1 MSIALSLGN
10 NLTTGGIFKPTAVN
24 NTSVNNV
31 TDFAS
36 ITGDATLVLLS
47 TQTASASA
55 SISFTTGIDSTYDE
69 YIFKFINIHPQT
81 DNVYFNYNFSTDGGS
96 NYNVT
101 KTTTYFAA
109 EHGQDGSGASLAY
122 NGSADLAQSTNY
134 QYMFVNTAS
143 ENDQSVAATMHLFN
157 PSSTT
162 FVKHFITV
170 SVGDSTPNYV
180 YNIRTA
186 GYCNTTSAINAVD
199 FKMSS
204 GNIDDGIIKMY
215 GVAKS

>member
-69 YIFKFINIHPQT
+69 YIFKFINIHPSSDGQPLL
-81 DNVYFNYNFSTDGGS
+81 FQGSTDGGS
-96 NYNVT
+96 TYGVT
-101 KTTTYFAA
+101 ITSTAF
-109 EHGQDGSGASLAY
+109 QASLDEGNLYPTLGY
-122 NGSADLAQSTNY
+122 NTGRDLAQSTSY
-134 QYMFVNTAS
+134 QRLVNDVGNG
-143 ENDQSVAATMHLFN
+143 NDESKVGEMYLFA

-162 FVKHFITV
+162 YVKHFIYRGHGYHA
-170 SVGDSTPNYV
+170 SNAANSEFY
-180 YNIRTA
+180 A
-186 GYCNTTSAINAVD
+186 GYFNTTSAINAID
-199 FKMSS
+199 FKFNS